1 MIQCATPHKTE
12 ISSKPAIVTEAYIL
26 TVREMARCSFQC
38 AIGGP
43 SFGWVINQLWR
54 GSEPLLKLNAANRRK
69 GVVGS
74 KGKNMPKK
82 PSVTL
87 IQPSDIQ
94 RYFIDLKASLAKNGD
109 DSNATAM

>member
-1 MIQCATPHKTE
+1 M
-12 ISSKPAIVTEAYIL
+12 
-26 TVREMARCSFQC
+26 
-38 AIGGP
+38 
-43 SFGWVINQLWR
+43 
-54 GSEPLLKLNAANRRK
+54 LKLNAANRRK